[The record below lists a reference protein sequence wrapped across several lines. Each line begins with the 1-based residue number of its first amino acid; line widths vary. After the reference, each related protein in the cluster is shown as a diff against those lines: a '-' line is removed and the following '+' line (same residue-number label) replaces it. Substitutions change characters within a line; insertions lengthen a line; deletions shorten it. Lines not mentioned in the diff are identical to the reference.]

1 MYKLYTFFDGSD
13 VLVLPLQH
21 FTFVLTQIVLTTMKR
36 MLNKMLRYADAIVK
50 RGVDKLID
58 AIGHSA
64 EPQTE
69 DIETPQPQ
77 KRMGIDTD
85 CAPQTTGTPTNCG
98 LTEQTIT
105 PMDELCDMRYN
116 MLDRT
121 PEMQRRYQADKG
133 FVPVSKLVRNTMV
146 TASFNGA
153 ESDGVR
159 RMWCSMRFA
168 ANAENR
174 RTKGQKNKRCNVCV
188 SRLARKT

>member
-1 MYKLYTFFDGSD
+1 MYKLYTFFDGSN

-21 FTFVLTQIVLTTMKR
+21 FTFISNQIVLTTMKR
-36 MLNKMLRYADAIVK
+36 MLDKMLRYADAIVK

-58 AIGHSA
+58 AIGHSP
-64 EPQTE
+64 EPQTKNT
-69 DIETPQPQ
+69 ETPQPQ
-77 KRMGIDTD
+77 KRMGNDTD
-85 CAPQTTGTPTNCG
+85 CG
-98 LTEQTIT
+98 LTEQAIT
-105 PMDELCDMRYN
+105 LMDELCDMRYN

-159 RMWCSMRFA
+159 RMWCPMRFA
-168 ANAENR
+168 ANAEDI
-174 RTKGQKNKRCNVCV
+174 RTKGQKDKRYNVCV

>member
-1 MYKLYTFFDGSD
+1 
-13 VLVLPLQH
+13 
-21 FTFVLTQIVLTTMKR
+21 
-36 MLNKMLRYADAIVK
+36 MLRYADAIVK

-58 AIGHSA
+58 AIGHSP
-64 EPQTE
+64 EPQTKNT
-69 DIETPQPQ
+69 ETPQPQ
-77 KRMGIDTD
+77 KRMDNDTD
-85 CAPQTTGTPTNCG
+85 CG
-98 LTEQTIT
+98 LTERTIT
-105 PMDELCDMRYN
+105 PMDEQCDISYN

-121 PEMQRRYQADKG
+121 PEVQWRDQADKG

-168 ANAENR
+168 ANAGNI
-174 RTKGQKNKRCNVCV
+174 RTKGHKNKRYNACV